1 MSYRFMRMM
10 VFFDLPTETPAQR
23 KEYSKFRKYLVKS
36 GFMMM
41 QESVYCKLLLNQSQ
55 LTAAENGLRKNRP
68 GDGLVQLLT
77 VTEKQYSKMQY
88 LVGRYD
94 GDIINSDERFIQL

>member
-1 MSYRFMRMM
+1 M
-10 VFFDLPTETPAQR
+10 FFVLPTERPAQR

-36 GFMMM
+36 RFMMM
-41 QESVYCKLLLNQSQ
+41 QESVYCKLLLNQTQ

>member
-1 MSYRFMRMM
+1 
-10 VFFDLPTETPAQR
+10 
-23 KEYSKFRKYLVKS
+23 
-36 GFMMM
+36 M
-41 QESVYCKLLLNQSQ
+41 QESVYCKLLLNQTQ

-77 VTEKQYSKMQY
+77 VTEKQDSKNACT

>member
-41 QESVYCKLLLNQSQ
+41 QKSVYCKLLLNQTQ